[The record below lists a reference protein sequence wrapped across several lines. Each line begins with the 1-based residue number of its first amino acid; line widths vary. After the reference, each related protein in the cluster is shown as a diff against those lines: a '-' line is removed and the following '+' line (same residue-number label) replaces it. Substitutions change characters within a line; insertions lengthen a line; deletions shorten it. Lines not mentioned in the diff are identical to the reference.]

1 MRRRTAGLAREH
13 PVSHVNVTPMIDVV
27 MCLIVFY
34 LIVGR
39 LVLERRG
46 EVSLPIST
54 VGDAVP
60 EHADPAVISVERG
73 GTIRLDGR
81 EVTMAGLA
89 DALALRA
96 DRRVRLRGDRSLPFD
111 SIRPVLDACRDA
123 GIDAVELATEQGS

>member
-46 EVSLPIST
+46 QVSLPVSM
-54 VGDAVP
+54 VGDAAA
-60 EHADPAVISVERG
+60 EHADPVVVSIERD

-81 EVTMAGLA
+81 EITLGALP
-89 DALALRA
+89 DALALRGKG
-96 DRRVRLRGDRSLPFD
+96 RVRLRGDRSLAYEV
-111 SIRPVLDACRDA
+111 IRPVLDACRDA
-123 GIDAVELATEQGS
+123 GITSIELATEQGS

>member
-1 MRRRTAGLAREH
+1 MSQAREH
-13 PVSHVNVTPMIDVV
+13 PVAHVNVTPMIDVI

-46 EVSLPIST
+46 EVSLPVST

-60 EHADPAVISVERG
+60 EREDPAVVSVERG

-81 EVTMAGLA
+81 EVALGALA
-89 DALALRA
+89 DALALR
-96 DRRVRLRGDRSLPFD
+96 DERRVRLRGDRSLPYGT
-111 SIRPVLDACRDA
+111 IRPVLDACREA
-123 GIDAVELATEQGS
+123 GVVSIELATEQGP

>member
-46 EVSLPIST
+46 EVSLPVST
-54 VGDAVP
+54 VGDAAA
-60 EHADPAVISVERG
+60 EHADPLVISIEREG
-73 GTIRLDGR
+73 IIRLDGR
-81 EVTMAGLA
+81 EIAPDALA
-89 DALALRA
+89 DALALRGKG
-96 DRRVRLRGDRSLPFD
+96 RVRLRGDRSLPYEA
-111 SIRPVLDACRDA
+111 IRPVLDACRDA
-123 GIDAVELATEQGS
+123 GITSIELATEQGS